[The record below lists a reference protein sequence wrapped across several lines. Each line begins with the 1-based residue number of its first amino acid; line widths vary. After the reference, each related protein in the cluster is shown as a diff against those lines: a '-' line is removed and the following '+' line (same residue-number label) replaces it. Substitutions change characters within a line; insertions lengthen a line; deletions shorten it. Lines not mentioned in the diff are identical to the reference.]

1 MKKFFLFLIGL
12 FIGFIVFIPKD
23 NLYYTLQKY
32 LSKEKIYI
40 NSDIKN
46 SLILTLSNG
55 KIYQN
60 GINFAQFEKVKIIPF
75 LVYNNIKAKN
85 IKISFQNIKID
96 NLNITYSIINPL
108 KIKINGTSNIGKING
123 EVNLIKK
130 IIKIYILNLNNNTLK
145 SFLRKDKQGYFYY
158 EKF

>member
-1 MKKFFLFLIGL
+1 MKKFILFLIGL

-40 NSDIKN
+40 NSNIKN

-60 GINFAQFEKVKIIPF
+60 GINLAQFEKVKIIPF